1 MDSET
6 KLPGFDSI
14 TYQLV
19 TLGKLLTLS
28 VPVSSSLLRKC
39 DYSTK
44 LKNKSVLLLSAPP
57 PPPCWVW
64 SCTEAPAAAAAGEG
78 GRERSPPR
86 PGAQGAGPPRS
97 PASPRQPPSRPAVQ
111 PVSQRASKHRTPA
124 APSATARASPP
135 PPGPATA
142 CSGAHERQRH
152 DGTDLLM
159 GFVDHSGMCTSRAMN
174 SMERARSRYTDD

>member
-14 TYQLV
+14 TYQLSDFGKA
-19 TLGKLLTLS
+19 TYLICACFFFCKLGI
-28 VPVSSSLLRKC
+28 
-39 DYSTK
+39 

-64 SCTEAPAAAAAGEG
+64 SCSEAAAAAAGEG

-152 DGTDLLM
+152 DGADLLM
-159 GFVDHSGMCTSRAMN
+159 VFVGHSGMCTSRAMN